1 MSTIIVHDKPLLHLT
16 ETKRGWS
23 SYPEKEAFLKF
34 ISPYNGV
41 VLKSSDMSVTVMA
54 LPFYDEVSLI
64 RVSKPQDLEWGY
76 AFFLEYGYEYVQLTG
91 NFAPISELNETGV
104 ITLNDD
110 NIYDYLKF
118 VAFFWN
124 DDSGYN
130 ACVIEGASSEYLEKR
145 SAYDRSRFLRKYDGV
160 KIERFSTPDHFIIDT
175 RVWSGDAVHDANYR
189 IAIDGKVE
197 RRKLNFVNN
206 V

>member
-1 MSTIIVHDKPLLHLT
+1 MSTVIVHEKPLLHLT
-16 ETKRGWS
+16 ESALGWET
-23 SYPEKEAFLKF
+23 YQEKDAFLKF
-34 ISPYNGV
+34 ISPYNGKDLV
-41 VLKSSDMSVTVMA
+41 PSEMSVMFQK
-54 LPFYDEVSLI
+54 LPFYNEVNLI
-64 RVSKPQDLEWGY
+64 RVSKPQDLEWGF

-104 ITLNDD
+104 INLSND

-130 ACVIEGASSEYLEKR
+130 ACVVEGANSEYLEKR
-145 SAYDRSRFLRKYDGV
+145 SAYDRSRFLRKYDGA
-160 KIERFSTPDHFIIDT
+160 KIERFERPDHFIVDT

-189 IAIDGKVE
+189 INFDGKVE
-197 RRKLNFVNN
+197 RRKLTFVNN